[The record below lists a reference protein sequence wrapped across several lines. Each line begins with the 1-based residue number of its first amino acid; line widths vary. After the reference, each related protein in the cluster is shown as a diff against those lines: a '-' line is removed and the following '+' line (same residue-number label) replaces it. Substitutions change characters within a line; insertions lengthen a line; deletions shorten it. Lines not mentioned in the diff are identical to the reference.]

1 MDESNDARARVMRL
15 AGRDP
20 WLAHLGV
27 TCLDGGP
34 GRAAVAL
41 TLREEHIN
49 FNGTC
54 HGGVVFTLADTAFG
68 LAGNSHGLIAAGID
82 AHITYQLAARI
93 GDTVTAT
100 AVEVSRSRRI
110 AVYRVDVTRGDGA
123 LLSVFTGT
131 VYITTRHNDELPPD
145 G

>member
-1 MDESNDARARVMRL
+1 MDESNDAQARVMRL

-20 WLAHLGV
+20 FVAHLGI

-49 FNGTC
+49 FMGTC

-68 LAGNSHGLIAAGID
+68 LAANSHGLIAAGID
-82 AHITYQLAARI
+82 AHITYQVSAKV

-100 AVEVSRSRRI
+100 AVEVSRSRKI
-110 AVYRVDVTRGDGA
+110 AVYRVDVTRVDGT
-123 LLSVFTGT
+123 LLSAFTGT
-131 VYITTRHNDELPPD
+131 VYVTTRPNE
-145 G
+145 

>member
-20 WLAHLGV
+20 FLGCLGV
-27 TCLDGGP
+27 TCVDGGP

-41 TLREEHIN
+41 TLRDEHLN
-49 FNGTC
+49 FMGSC

-68 LAGNSHGLIAAGID
+68 LAANSHGLMAAGID
-82 AHITYQLAARI
+82 THMTYQVAAKA

-100 AVEVSRSRRI
+100 AVEISRSRKI
-110 AVYRVDVTRGDGA
+110 AVYRVDVTRGDGTI
-123 LLSVFTGT
+123 LSVFTGT
-131 VYITTRHNDELPPD
+131 VYITTRPNE
-145 G
+145 

>member
-20 WLAHLGV
+20 FLLRLGV

-41 TLREEHIN
+41 TLREEHLN
-49 FNGTC
+49 FMGSC

-68 LAGNSHGLIAAGID
+68 LAANSHGLMAAGID
-82 AHITYQLAARI
+82 THMTYQVAAKA

-100 AVEVSRSRRI
+100 AVEVSRSRKI
-110 AVYRVDVTRGDGA
+110 AVYRVDVTRGDGTI
-123 LLSVFTGT
+123 LSVFTGT
-131 VYITTRHNDELPPD
+131 VYITTRPNE
-145 G
+145 

>member
-20 WLAHLGV
+20 FLLHLGV
-27 TCLDGGP
+27 TCVDGGP

-41 TLREEHIN
+41 TLRDEHLN
-49 FNGTC
+49 FMGSC

-68 LAGNSHGLIAAGID
+68 LAANSHGLMAAGID
-82 AHITYQLAARI
+82 THMTYQVAAKA

-100 AVEVSRSRRI
+100 AVEVSRSRKI
-110 AVYRVDVTRGDGA
+110 AVYRVDVTRGDGTI
-123 LLSVFTGT
+123 LSVFTGT
-131 VYITTRHNDELPPD
+131 VYITTRPNE
-145 G
+145 